1 MLPRQRVTQTRKI
14 TSVTSLTKDDLVQ
27 LQEPRRV
34 NAVKKLK
41 DSHHFLARL
50 FAAGLDIPQVSART
64 GYTPERLRRQKG
76 SPAFLELIAQ
86 YRAMVT
92 ENWIESIDDY
102 QEILLGNMI
111 RAELQI
117 ADKLGEAEDNN
128 ETLPTRE
135 LVAISRDA
143 ADRMGYGKKQTNVNV
158 NVDFAAQLEKAIR
171 RSASARVI
179 DTTLA
184 GPTLGERPALAG
196 PLLAREPSPAPSV
209 PTPPPRSMVEQTAS
223 PSIGSAL
230 PADPIPFRRRV

>member
-1 MLPRQRVTQTRKI
+1 MPLLRQRVTQTRRI
-14 TSVTSLTKDDLVQ
+14 LSVTSLTKDDLMQ
-27 LQEPRRV
+27 LQEPRRINV
-34 NAVKKLK
+34 VKKLK
-41 DSHHFLARL
+41 DSHHFFARL

-64 GYTPERLRRQKG
+64 GANQQRLHRLRH
-76 SPAFLELIAQ
+76 SPAFKELVAQ

-92 ENWIESIDDY
+92 ENWLESIDDY

-117 ADKLGEAEDNN
+117 SDKLGEAEDSG

-179 DTTLA
+179 DSSLA
-184 GPTLGERPALAG
+184 GGQLALA
-196 PLLAREPSPAPSV
+196 PSQAPSV
-209 PTPPPRSMVEQTAS
+209 PATPAKVEQMA
-223 PSIGSAL
+223 PL
-230 PADPIPFRRRV
+230 PFRRRV